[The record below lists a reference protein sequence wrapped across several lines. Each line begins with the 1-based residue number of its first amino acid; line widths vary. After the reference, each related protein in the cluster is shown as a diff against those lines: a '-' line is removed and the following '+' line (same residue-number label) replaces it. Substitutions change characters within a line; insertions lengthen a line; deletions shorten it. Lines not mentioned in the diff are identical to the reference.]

1 MCHVVAEPIDDASDR
16 APTEPSSSADEN
28 EADEQHGN
36 KRQRV
41 AAGGKELSVKNEVL
55 SPPSQVNAFEL
66 IEAN

>member
-1 MCHVVAEPIDDASDR
+1 MEGIVNPASQESLP
-16 APTEPSSSADEN
+16 AAEPSSSADEN

-36 KRQRV
+36 TRQRV
-41 AAGGKELSVKNEVL
+41 AGGKELSVKNEVL